1 MALINER
8 EFNRQKKKNSDKI
21 GILNEKN
28 IVDSPLVQEK
38 AKKVIASFADIFPI
52 RDFAE
57 HDFFEM
63 RNGEFM
69 EIVQV
74 TSKDI
79 YSLNEGD
86 KDSDIFSVTYM
97 YQAYIS
103 DMKIVPLHTPVNLEI
118 QKNKVLKDIRNCKRK
133 QYLPFLEKKLL
144 ELEFIEEHRTNKE
157 YFLFLYANTVK
168 SLQEKKILLRRL
180 LAQSNPVIELE
191 LSKKINV
198 LFQMTNLNTKPKVD

>member
-1 MALINER
+1 
-8 EFNRQKKKNSDKI
+8 
-21 GILNEKN
+21 
-28 IVDSPLVQEK
+28 
-38 AKKVIASFADIFPI
+38 
-52 RDFAE
+52 
-57 HDFFEM
+57 M

-118 QKNKVLKDIRNCKRK
+118 QKNKILKDIRNCKRK

-144 ELEFIEEHRTNKE
+144 ELE
-157 YFLFLYANTVK
+157 FLYANTVK